1 MNRLDKVAVAVFFG
15 IVLAVLSRQPSFD
28 FASPAGRRPL
38 PAPAIAPA
46 PRVAEPAPQRIR
58 RPLPVPASEDPAL
71 GVTVAD
77 IPPGKLA
84 LGTAFAVGRGVWL
97 TARHVA
103 NPGCA
108 RVVMVIGGTN
118 VLAAIGYLHPEAD
131 LALLR
136 TKSQAMPILPLSIAT
151 PAYGETGF
159 SFGFPSGTLGGAEGE
174 LMGRARMQLGGRL
187 AGTAPVLAWAEVRR
201 FPDSLESLGGISGG
215 PMLDDDGTV
224 VGISVAASDRRGR
237 IFTVAPEVLRT
248 VAAEVPSFVAG
259 RSAAPADDEPVR
271 EVGTPPVSLIDV
283 ATELSAD
290 SRIAKTY
297 CVPTRNQP

>member
-1 MNRLDKVAVAVFFG
+1 MNRLDKIAVGVFFG
-15 IVLAVLSRQPSFD
+15 IVLAVLSRQSSFD

-38 PAPAIAPA
+38 PAPAIAPRA
-46 PRVAEPAPQRIR
+46 TEPAPQRIR
-58 RPLPVPASEDPAL
+58 RPLPVPDAEDPAF
-71 GVTVAD
+71 GVTVAN

-103 NPGCA
+103 NSGCA

-118 VLAAIGYLHPEAD
+118 VLAQIGYLHPEAD

-136 TKSQAMPILPLSIAT
+136 TKSQAMPVLPLSTAT

-159 SFGFPSGTLGGAEGE
+159 SFGFPSGTLGGAEGK

-187 AGTAPVLAWAEVRR
+187 AGNAPVLAWAEVRR
-201 FPDSLESLGGISGG
+201 FPDSLESLGGMSGG
-215 PMLDDDGTV
+215 PMLDEDGTV

-237 IFTVAPEVLRT
+237 IFTVAPEVIRT

-259 RSAAPADDEPVR
+259 RASADDEPVR
-271 EVGTPPVSLIDV
+271 EVGMPPVSLIDV

-297 CVPTRNQP
+297 CVPARDQP